1 MKEVKLPNH
10 TIKDS
15 EGKERPKTI
24 HDYTGE
30 ELEAL
35 YEQDPDLHE
44 KLWEDAEI
52 EAINNP
58 ENHDKSN

>member
-1 MKEVKLPNH
+1 MKEVTLPNR

-30 ELEAL
+30 ELDAL
-35 YEQDPDLHE
+35 AEHDPEYES
-44 KLWEDAEI
+44 KLWDDAEI
-52 EAINNP
+52 DAINNP
-58 ENHDKSN
+58 ENHNKSI

>member
-1 MKEVKLPNH
+1 MKEVKLPNR
-10 TIKDS
+10 TIEDS

-24 HDYTGE
+24 QDYSGE
-30 ELEAL
+30 ELDAL
-35 YEQDPDLHE
+35 AEQDPEYEE
-44 KLWEDAEI
+44 KLWREAEL

>member
-1 MKEVKLPNH
+1 MKEEKFLSR

-30 ELEAL
+30 ELDRLAAEDPE
-35 YEQDPDLHE
+35 YES
-44 KLWEDAEI
+44 KLWSDAEL

-58 ENHDKSN
+58 ENHDKSI